1 MSIMAKAKY
10 LKSGFRFL
18 MIITIINTTIF
29 SANIE
34 EGTIASFQKVLK
46 YYPILPQL
54 TVPFPPQEKT
64 LSLKSSHSLWNGHFL
79 DATKRLI
86 KIKKDSPFIKC
97 LMLSMYDHVGYI
109 SKALELGADGYVTK
123 NAATKELMD
132 ALESLEKDENYLS
145 TDISKKLAFGDK
157 QLTSILTEREKEI
170 FLLLAKGFQPKQIA
184 YYIDTAPKTVMVHR
198 TNIYKKLNVTS
209 QFGLLRIALET
220 GYLDVSDVIY
230 DDTLVKAN

>member
-1 MSIMAKAKY
+1 MHILIIDDHEIVRDGIKTLIEQEYGWHVSYAVSSLYALPSFATLDDIDVAILDISLAQE
-10 LKSGFRFL
+10 SGFD
-18 MIITIINTTIF
+18 
-29 SANIE
+29 
-34 EGTIASFQKVLK
+34 
-46 YYPILPQL
+46 
-54 TVPFPPQEKT
+54 T
-64 LSLKSSHSLWNGHFL
+64 LV
-79 DATKRLI
+79 
-86 KIKKDSPFIKC
+86 KIKKDAPFIKC

-132 ALESLEKDENYLS
+132 ALEALEKDENYLS